1 MKTIR
6 AALTG
11 PTGPSPWR
19 RAAPTRPPAGP
30 VRRRSRRAV
39 ALTAIAMA
47 AAAFVVPS
55 SKAVA
60 DIAECRELGGEAT
73 GSLIDRTV
81 TPQLERL
88 SIPGAAVAVVA
99 DGDTVVADGFGLADV
114 DRERRFDGADTTFH
128 IDSVSKVFT
137 ATAVMQ
143 LVEQG
148 ELRLDADVNRYLTS
162 FQIEDA
168 FPGRPV
174 TLESLLT
181 HTSGFEDGLIGPDL
195 AEADRE
201 LAAYVQRHQ
210 PERVR
215 PPGAVHSYSDY
226 GFDLAGHIVATV
238 SGMSFEQYVRSS
250 ILEPLGMADTRFVTA
265 AEDEDPVR
273 GAVGYETS
281 DGGLRPAERGY
292 TSAAPSVGVVSTAAD
307 MATFMT
313 AQLTG
318 AAEGARILAPSTVS
332 LMHST
337 RFQQAPDAPGLAL
350 PFAEERH
357 GGLRLLGHSGEGPG
371 THSMLTLVPQC
382 GFGLFVTY
390 NGDGTEENPLFPGAY
405 EARSE
410 LKAALVAE
418 LAASPEPEQVE
429 AEAPSAD
436 RFAGTYRWTK
446 FNGDDPARLL
456 ALLSVPAELK
466 VSAAPDG
473 GLVTEGFST
482 AADGSGQRWD
492 PVGDDRFRLRGGEQ
506 YLTFATDGDGRPVLA
521 TVSYGYYHFGFQR
534 IGWYESLGLHLAML
548 GIGVLLIAG
557 ALAWPVRA
565 VLRRRR
571 RGRAPD
577 RWTTAA
583 RLAVGGSA
591 FATLALAVGA
601 GVAGAAGGGV
611 GPGVSSIATAFVALG
626 LAGAAGLVVRA
637 WFRGGRRRGTVH
649 LTSVFAGALAVF
661 AVASYYDL
669 TYIGLR

>member
-1 MKTIR
+1 MR
-6 AALTG
+6 GRPRRAAALT
-11 PTGPSPWR
+11 
-19 RAAPTRPPAGP
+19 
-30 VRRRSRRAV
+30 V
-39 ALTAIAMA
+39 IAMA
-47 AAAFVVPS
+47 AAAFAVPS
-55 SKAVA
+55 AKAAA
-60 DIAECRELGGEAT
+60 DIAECRELDGEAV
-73 GSLIDRTV
+73 GSLIERTV
-81 TPQLERL
+81 APQLERL
-88 SIPGAAVAVVA
+88 AIPGAAVAAVA
-99 DGDTVVADGFGLADV
+99 GGETVFAEGFGLADV
-114 DRERRFDGADTTFH
+114 DDGRAFDAADTVFH

-143 LVEQG
+143 LVERG
-148 ELRLDADVNRYLTS
+148 ELRLDADVNRYLTA
-162 FQIEDA
+162 FQVEDA

-181 HTSGFEDGLIGPDL
+181 HTSGFEDALIDPDL

-201 LAAYVQRHQ
+201 LGAYVQRHR

-215 PPGAVHSYSDY
+215 PPGEVHSYSDY

-238 SGMSFEQYVRSS
+238 SGMPFEQYVHSS

-273 GAVGYETS
+273 GAVGYEAA

-307 MATFMT
+307 MAVFMT

-318 AAEGARILAPSTVS
+318 AAGDAGILEPSTVE
-332 LMHST
+332 LMHAT

-357 GGLRLLGHSGEGPG
+357 GGLRVLGHSGEGPG
-371 THSMLTLVPQC
+371 THSMLTLIPQC
-382 GFGLFVTY
+382 GVGLFVTY
-390 NGDGTEENPLFPGAY
+390 NGDGAEGNPLFPGAY
-405 EARSE
+405 QARTE
-410 LKAALVAE
+410 LQEALVAA
-418 LAASPEPEQVE
+418 LAASPAPEPVDT
-429 AEAPSAD
+429 AAPSSE

-446 FNGDDPARLL
+446 FNGDDPARLP

-466 VSAAPDG
+466 VGAAPDG

-492 PVGDDRFRLRGGEQ
+492 PVGGDRFRLRGGEQ

-521 TVSYGYYHFGFQR
+521 TASYGHYHFGFER
-534 IGWYESLGLHLAML
+534 IGWYESLELHLALL
-548 GIGVLLIAG
+548 GIGGLLIAG

-565 VLRRRR
+565 ALRRGR

-577 RWTTAA
+577 RWASAA

-591 FATLALAVGA
+591 SATLVLAVGTGA
-601 GVAGAAGGGV
+601 AGAAGGGL
-611 GPGVSSIATAFVALG
+611 GAGVSAVATALVALG

-637 WFRGGRRRGTVH
+637 WRRGGRSLATVH

-669 TYIGLR
+669 TYIGRL